1 MGIIVI
7 CLLIEEVKGI
17 KDFKEENCECILSGI
32 KVYEVFDDV
41 RNGIVM
47 VEQCVVFEVNKD
59 SFGYVMLFEFYIDD
73 VLNLL
78 EMVI

>member
-41 RNGIVM
+41 RNGIVI
-47 VEQCVVFEVNKD
+47 VE
-59 SFGYVMLFEFYIDD
+59 
-73 VLNLL
+73 
-78 EMVI
+78 